1 MTPMRHA
8 CSAALLLTLV
18 GSANA
23 VTAQTIT
30 LPNKESSVR
39 FMVIG
44 DTGRGDRGQNE
55 TAQMMEKVFAK
66 FPFTFVIMVGDN
78 MYGADTP
85 GDYVRKFEDPYKPL
99 IAKGVKFYASLG
111 NHDNPNQRFYKQF
124 NMNGERFYTFRGSA
138 GGLAKLTEGGV
149 RFFAIDSNYLDK
161 SQLDWLSK
169 ELAASGSDWKI
180 CFFHHPLYSSGKTH
194 GSALETRAVLEP
206 LFLKDHVS
214 VVFAGHDHFYER
226 IKPQKGILHFVV
238 GASGSLRRGDIR
250 RTDMTDKGFDADYSF
265 LIAEID
271 GDEMHYQA
279 ISRKGDTIDSGVFK
293 RESAAAKPAAA
304 AAEVPA
310 AVASPSVETVKELK
324 ADVAKEQKA
333 EAAAT
338 SPAPSPAVAPSPSPS
353 PSPAATKSKP
363 KARKKRP
370 ATKT

>member
-1 MTPMRHA
+1 MRA
-8 CSAALLLTLV
+8 RRLAGLLVLLL
-18 GSANA
+18 AA
-23 VTAQTIT
+23 ATAEAQNIT

-180 CFFHHPLYSSGKTH
+180 CFFHHPLYSSGRTH

-206 LFLKDHVS
+206 LFVKDHVS

-250 RTDMTDKGFDADYSF
+250 RTDMTDKGFDSDYSF

-271 GDEMHYQA
+271 GDQMHYQA
-279 ISRKGDTIDSGVFK
+279 FSRKGDTIDSGVFK
-293 RESAAAKPAAA
+293 RPDAGSGAAAAA

-333 EAAAT
+333 EAEAV
-338 SPAPSPAVAPSPSPS
+338 SPAPSPGVAASPSPS